1 MTHEFS
7 RTQQLIGTEGLEKLR
22 HSSVLVFGIGG
33 VGSHCAEA
41 LARAAVGR
49 LILVDSDQV
58 TLTNINR
65 QCIALH
71 STLGRMKTQVMK
83 ERIADICPDTAV
95 ETFEQFVLPEN
106 LQALMD
112 AIPGPIDCVI
122 DAIDTVSAKLA
133 LVRLCAARGLP
144 LIASMG
150 TGNKLHPEQFEIAD
164 LPQTSVCPL
173 CRVMRRELKK
183 QGITHLKVLYSR
195 EAPIKPLEG
204 GETTAAGRPAAGS
217 ISFVP
222 PVAGLMI
229 AGEAV
234 RDLLGGGS
242 PSVPC

>member
-1 MTHEFS
+1 MIHEFS

-41 LARAAVGR
+41 LARAGVGR

-150 TGNKLHPEQFEIAD
+150 TGNKLHPERFEIAD

-173 CRVMRRELKK
+173 
-183 QGITHLKVLYSR
+183 
-195 EAPIKPLEG
+195 
-204 GETTAAGRPAAGS
+204 
-217 ISFVP
+217 
-222 PVAGLMI
+222 
-229 AGEAV
+229 
-234 RDLLGGGS
+234 
-242 PSVPC
+242 

>member
-41 LARAAVGR
+41 LARAGVGR

-112 AIPGPIDCVI
+112 AIPGPIDYVI

-183 QGITHLKVLYSR
+183 QGITHLKMLYSR
-195 EAPIKPLEG
+195 EAPIKPLGG

-234 RDLLGGGS
+234 RDLLGRGS